1 MSMNDEISRRKL
13 LKNVAIMT
21 GGALSAN
28 VIAGVMSGAFAQEVI
43 NVDNPVFSK
52 SQLDLVAEIAQMII
66 PDTDTPGAKAA
77 LVHDYIHAIVGDW
90 YYDDE
95 SANFMKGLNAVD
107 SNFMSA
113 SEEERTAILTALDMS
128 ERETED
134 QKTFFEE
141 FKELTLVGYFSS
153 QIGAEQELRYE
164 QYPGPYEGCVP
175 FEKVGRTWAT

>member
-1 MSMNDEISRRKL
+1 MSEIDRRQL
-13 LKNVAIMT
+13 LKNIAIMT
-21 GGALSAN
+21 GGALSAS
-28 VIAGVMSGAFAQEVI
+28 VVSGVMSGAFAQERI
-43 NVDNPVFSK
+43 DVDNPVFSDAE
-52 SQLDLVAEIAQMII
+52 LNLVAEMADMII

-77 LVHDYIHAIVGDW
+77 KVHQYIHAIVGDW

-95 SANFMKGLNAVD
+95 RATFMKGLHAVD
-107 SNFMSA
+107 SGFMNGSA
-113 SEEERTAILTALDMS
+113 SERHAIMTKLDNEEA
-128 ERETED
+128 EEG
-134 QKTFFEE
+134 KTFFQT